1 LFFINSIF
9 KFEFFSDKYC
19 INLNIP
25 MKSIEQNDTE
35 IFQKKIDQDRM
46 IVIQVRNEYLV
57 ILIFFEFY
65 SNRQLLYE

>member
-1 LFFINSIF
+1 
-9 KFEFFSDKYC
+9 
-19 INLNIP
+19 